1 MNLEKKNF
9 ARDLNNEINNDNEN
23 LNENYI
29 QNSLKNSNFNINEII
44 NTLKSNK
51 KFFRVVLS
59 RPEIYDIV
67 CYTFYHY
74 PQWSE
79 LPHGLSLGNCWNVL
93 WTYGAPN
100 LDFTKIF
107 SFQKVNHLINN
118 RNIHRKDLLQKH
130 INRIRNL
137 NKKLNEIF
145 DIMPQTFLLSKEYMN
160 FVEEFHKNKEN
171 SFENI
176 WIVKPIGRSRGK
188 GIFLTNEM
196 FDVPFNDT
204 FLVQKYLTNPLLL
217 NGFKFDL
224 RIYSLVTSV
233 NPLEIFIYKKGFA
246 RIANEKFTL
255 DISNLKTHLTNAAI
269 QNKQALHSNNYEKI
283 FGGSKI
289 SLEILKKKLL
299 KEHNI
304 DFDQKIFPQIKSIFI
319 KAMIACQNDIPF
331 SPSTF
336 EMFGFDIIIDRN
348 FKCWLKLNCLL

>member
-9 ARDLNNEINNDNEN
+9 ARDLNTEINSDLEY

-29 QNSLKNSNFNINEII
+29 QNTLKNTNINEII
-44 NTLKSNK
+44 ETLKSNK

-137 NKKLNEIF
+137 SKKLNEIF
-145 DIMPQTFLLSKEYMN
+145 DIMPKTFLLSKEYMN
-160 FVEEFHKNKEN
+160 FVEV
-171 SFENI
+171 S
-176 WIVKPIGRSRGK
+176 
-188 GIFLTNEM
+188 
-196 FDVPFNDT
+196 
-204 FLVQKYLTNPLLL
+204 
-217 NGFKFDL
+217 
-224 RIYSLVTSV
+224 
-233 NPLEIFIYKKGFA
+233 
-246 RIANEKFTL
+246 
-255 DISNLKTHLTNAAI
+255 
-269 QNKQALHSNNYEKI
+269 
-283 FGGSKI
+283 
-289 SLEILKKKLL
+289 
-299 KEHNI
+299 
-304 DFDQKIFPQIKSIFI
+304 
-319 KAMIACQNDIPF
+319 
-331 SPSTF
+331 
-336 EMFGFDIIIDRN
+336 
-348 FKCWLKLNCLL
+348 